1 MFLQRIR
8 SDPSL
13 VRDIFGDEGETT
25 KQSVLAAARW
35 RAMSDAE
42 RQPFLAQ
49 AEQEKME
56 YEAARRVYEDG
67 TASGTN
73 GGTSGSFG
81 TSINFSILPG
91 SPHFAL
97 SAQSSQGSTMGH
109 QQMQMFPQ
117 QQYQSDYSS
126 FAAFSMSPS
135 PNAFA
140 VVKMESSESESERD

>member
-1 MFLQRIR
+1 M
-8 SDPSL
+8 
-13 VRDIFGDEGETT
+13 T
-25 KQSVLAAARW
+25 
-35 RAMSDAE
+35 DAE

-49 AEQEKME
+49 AEPEKME
-56 YEAARRVYEDG
+56 YEAARRVYEEG
-67 TASGTN
+67 TASGST

-97 SAQSSQGSTMGH
+97 NAQSLQGSTMGH

-117 QQYQSDYSS
+117 QHPQQYQSDFTS

-135 PNAFA
+135 PNPFA
-140 VVKMESSESESERD
+140 VVKMESSESESERE